1 MKENN
6 IINTSD
12 IKNLIY
18 TIRGK
23 EVMLDSD
30 LARLYKCVNGTKTV
44 NLAVK
49 RHPNKFPKRF
59 MFQLTKE
66 EYKILRFQLETTN
79 NMSRSLPYVFT
90 EQGVA
95 MLATILK
102 SSVATEVSIAI
113 MNAFVL
119 MRHFMLEN
127 QDTFKSIVN
136 INNKLDIHEEKI
148 KLLFSKFETKELTE
162 KIFFNG
168 SIYDAYSKILDI
180 MNKAHKELIIIDN
193 YADKSVLD
201 MVSKLKVNVI
211 LIVKTKPLLTETDI
225 KKYNEEYHN
234 LKIIYND
241 SFHDRY
247 LILDQKEIYHLG
259 ASLNYAGSKTFS
271 INKLQ
276 DDIIKNLLID
286 NVNNIIK
293 EKISCEII

>member
-1 MKENN
+1 MVKNFDQKKE
-6 IINTSD
+6 TRGRKY
-12 IKNLIY
+12 KNP
-18 TIRGK
+18 R
-23 EVMLDSD
+23 
-30 LARLYKCVNGTKTV
+30 
-44 NLAVK
+44 
-49 RHPNKFPKRF
+49 
-59 MFQLTKE
+59 
-66 EYKILRFQLETTN
+66 
-79 NMSRSLPYVFT
+79 VFT

-113 MNAFVL
+113 MDAFVL
-119 MRHFMLEN
+119 MRNFILEN

-148 KLLFSKFETKELTE
+148 NLLFSKFETKELTE

-211 LIVKTKPLLTETDI
+211 IIVKAKSLLTETDI

-247 LILDQKEIYHLG
+247 LILDQKAIYHLG